1 MNKIIMLIITEFLVV
16 TFTACGS
23 EGGSDSPSS
32 SNTITTKTG
41 QFMDSAVEG
50 LIYECKPTNG
60 SVGSSGTTN
69 ELGEYSC
76 GDGDSVSF
84 YISNIFLAEVNS
96 SEYITPQ
103 MLFPNSDRAVVNL
116 TQLLQTLDENKNP
129 ADGIKLDAR
138 LTANF
143 VTSNFNLMADDFDSN
158 MENILG
164 LSLVDADTAIEH
176 LNDTFSII
184 GIEIVQYD
192 TIKPVVTI
200 NGEVIEDKTV
210 ITKKIVLNQSIPEDI
225 IVSTDAVDGVLSI
238 YKSGS
243 LNVGQ
248 LGEQVVIIRST
259 DLTGN
264 TFSAIIQ
271 YIVEEEVAVIIVDP
285 TENNETNTTIIVDIV
300 PPVSTVIGQTFE
312 SFVGEDINIRTVI
325 FVDAIDGNI
334 TAISSGSVNKNVVG
348 TYIVNKIA
356 SDLSGN
362 TSSITDIY
370 IVKPVPDTTAP
381 VLSSTDKSFTTTVGT
396 ALTFETVTTDDGS
409 AVVVTGSV
417 DFNTAGTYTRIYNST
432 DEAGNKSI
440 TVTHTYVVNEVVT
453 DSPIIVSVIDENLSV
468 MSGQDVDIST
478 TAIDTDGKPSVAY
491 NVYALSD
498 TVYAISLDSGVLT
511 DKLSDN
517 NYSATVQTSGLADDS
532 NYSLVITY
540 TGVVNGENPNSEKTS
555 VYDMEVIAIDDTPD
569 AMDYQNIYNASLS
582 SYVFSDTK
590 TVAGTNIDITA
601 SITNGGTVIVN
612 GVNTNV
618 SSYTVRERDTVQFY
632 LPTSSSYSSVLYY
645 TASIGT
651 ITDSISVTTTSAPT
665 PPPPA
670 PLTPQETCEAD
681 GGFWDDPECLH

>member
-23 EGGSDSPSS
+23 GGGSDSPSS

-590 TVAGTNIDITA
+590 TVSGTNIDITGDC
-601 SITNGGTVIVN
+601 N
-612 GVNTNV
+612 
-618 SSYTVRERDTVQFY
+618 
-632 LPTSSSYSSVLYY
+632 
-645 TASIGT
+645 
-651 ITDSISVTTTSAPT
+651 
-665 PPPPA
+665 
-670 PLTPQETCEAD
+670 
-681 GGFWDDPECLH
+681 

>member
-23 EGGSDSPSS
+23 GGGSDSPSS

-590 TVAGTNIDITA
+590 TVSGTNIDITA

-612 GVNTNV
+612 GVTTNV
-618 SSYTVRERDTVQFY
+618 SSYTVRQGDTVQFY